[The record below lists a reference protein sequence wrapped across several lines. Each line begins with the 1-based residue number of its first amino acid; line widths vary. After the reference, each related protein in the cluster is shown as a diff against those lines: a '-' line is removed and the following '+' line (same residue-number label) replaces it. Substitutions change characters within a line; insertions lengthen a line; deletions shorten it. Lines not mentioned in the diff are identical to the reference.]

1 MEKENRYINLLEKY
15 AVIVLAY
22 LFKMIRYILR
32 LLYKIIRLIYRLI
45 KKGGIYLIQKIKP
58 HYHKAL
64 EKIYIRACN
73 TFDLK

>member
-1 MEKENRYINLLEKY
+1 MKNQRSYIELLEKY
-15 AVIVLAY
+15 AIIVLAY
-22 LFKMIRYILR
+22 LYKAMRYIFR
-32 LLYKIIRLIYRLI
+32 LLYKIMRLIYRLI
-45 KKGGIYLIQKIKP
+45 KKGGVYLFQKIKP